1 MEAAKGSVVVG
12 IDGSAES
19 RAALRWA
26 GRYAARLG
34 RPLCAVAVWQDQ
46 LQFGPAAIF
55 PEPEFE
61 AEANRWLDR
70 SLAELP
76 PELAPVEVTTRVGRG
91 DPVRVLVDVA
101 RDAEVL
107 VLGNHGRGALAG
119 ALLGSVTLG
128 CAHHARCPVVLVP
141 RERAA
146 SGQPS

>member
-46 LQFGPAAIF
+46 LQFGPAAVF

-61 AEANRWLDR
+61 KEVRSWLEEA
-70 SLAELP
+70 LAELP
-76 PELAPVEVTTRVGRG
+76 DELPENAVTTHIGRG
-91 DPVRVLVDVA
+91 EPARVLVDLA
-101 RDAEVL
+101 HDAELL
-107 VLGNHGRGALAG
+107 VLGNRGRSGIAHT
-119 ALLGSVTLG
+119 LLGSVALR

-141 RERAA
+141 
-146 SGQPS
+146 SG